1 MTTGLIY
8 VIIFGILLVASII
21 LAIILSKILNNDK
34 GIELTGKRLEN
45 SDSSIR
51 DAMSYLK
58 ITNEWNR

>member
-21 LAIILSKILNNDK
+21 LAIILSKILNNDQ

>member
-45 SDSSIR
+45 SEIGR
-51 DAMSYLK
+51 AHV
-58 ITNEWNR
+58 

>member
-34 GIELTGKRLEN
+34 GIELTGK
-45 SDSSIR
+45 DW
-51 DAMSYLK
+51 K
-58 ITNEWNR
+58 IPIHRFVTPCLI